1 MHKVKSLENSS
12 VLILLLILKKGGKP
26 LFCLF
31 KKIIFEGLEEW
42 LTAKSSKKK
51 KTLAILV
58 QLLLWECDVA
68 CQKPGLL

>member
-51 KTLAILV
+51 NN
-58 QLLLWECDVA
+58 
-68 CQKPGLL
+68 KPGYTGAASALGM